1 MAETTKLTAS
11 IEEYTLGSG
20 DLFIKE
26 YTAGSVVT
34 ADDVITNG
42 ERLGE
47 IKGGASLEYTTE
59 TKEDSSDLG
68 RTKIVIIS
76 KEDVVLKSGVMTWN
90 GKTLEKLCQTARV
103 TESGEVSAKKRT
115 IKIGGLAHAANKSY
129 AVAFQYKGD
138 GKKGLTVLI
147 VGKNTA
153 GFTVSFSSD
162 NATVIDAEFK
172 AQALD
177 NEGTLV
183 IIEETIP
190 STESSI

>member
-1 MAETTKLTAS
+1 MAETTKLVAS
-11 IEEYTLGSG
+11 VEEYTLGSG

-26 YTAGSVVT
+26 YTAGTAVT
-34 ADDVITNG
+34 AEDVITNG

-90 GKTLEKLCQTARV
+90 GKTLEKLCQTAVV
-103 TESGEVSAKKRT
+103 TENKEAKKRT
-115 IKIGGLAHAANKSY
+115 IKIGGLSHAANKSY

-177 NEGTLV
+177 NDGTLV
-183 IIEETIP
+183 VIEETVP
-190 STESSI
+190 ATESST

>member
-1 MAETTKLTAS
+1 MAETTKLVAS
-11 IEEYTLGSG
+11 VEEYTLGSG

-26 YTAGSVVT
+26 YTAGTAVT
-34 ADDVITNG
+34 AEDVITTG

-47 IKGGASLEYTTE
+47 VKGGASLEYTVE

-103 TESGEVSAKKRT
+103 TKSVDNKKRT
-115 IKIGGLAHAANKSY
+115 IKIGGLANAANKSY

-183 IIEETIP
+183 VIEETVP
-190 STESSI
+190 ASESST

>member
-1 MAETTKLTAS
+1 MAESTNVVAS
-11 IEEYTLGSG
+11 VEEYTLGSG
-20 DLFIKE
+20 DIFIKE
-26 YTAGSVVT
+26 YTAGSSVT
-34 ADDVITNG
+34 AEDVISTG

-103 TESGEVSAKKRT
+103 TKNDSTKKRT
-115 IKIGGLAHAANKSY
+115 IKIGGLANAANKSY

-177 NEGTLV
+177 NDGTLV
-183 IIEETIP
+183 VIEETVP
-190 STESSI
+190 DTESST

>member
-1 MAETTKLTAS
+1 MAESTNLVAS
-11 IEEYTLGSG
+11 VEEYTLGSG
-20 DLFIKE
+20 DIFIKE
-26 YTAGSVVT
+26 YTAGSSIT
-34 ADDVITNG
+34 AEDVISTG

-47 IKGGASLEYTTE
+47 VKGGASLEYTVE

-68 RTKIVIIS
+68 RTKIIIIS

-90 GKTLEKLCQTARV
+90 GKTLEKLCQTAVV
-103 TESGEVSAKKRT
+103 TENKEAKKRT
-115 IKIGGLAHAANKSY
+115 IKIGGLSHAANKSY

-147 VGKNTA
+147 VGKNSA

-177 NEGTLV
+177 NDGTLV
-183 IIEETIP
+183 VIEETVP
-190 STESSI
+190 DAVSSS

>member
-1 MAETTKLTAS
+1 MAETTKLVAS
-11 IEEYTLGSG
+11 VEEYTLGSG

-26 YTAGSVVT
+26 YTAGTAVT
-34 ADDVITNG
+34 AEDVISTG

-103 TESGEVSAKKRT
+103 TKDNSAQKRT

-177 NEGTLV
+177 NDGTLV
-183 IIEETIP
+183 VIEETIP
-190 STESSI
+190 ATESST

>member
-1 MAETTKLTAS
+1 MAETTKLVAS
-11 IEEYTLGSG
+11 VEEYTLGSG

-26 YTAGSVVT
+26 YTAGTAVT
-34 ADDVITNG
+34 AEDVITNG

-90 GKTLEKLCQTARV
+90 GKTLEKLCQTAVV
-103 TESGEVSAKKRT
+103 TENKEAKKRT

-147 VGKNTA
+147 VGKNSA
-153 GFTVSFSSD
+153 GFTVTFGTD

-177 NEGTLV
+177 NDGTLV
-183 IIEETIP
+183 VIEETIP
-190 STESSI
+190 ATESST

>member
-1 MAETTKLTAS
+1 MAETTKLVAS
-11 IEEYTLGSG
+11 VEEYTLGSG

-26 YTAGSVVT
+26 YTAGTAVT
-34 ADDVITNG
+34 AEDVITTG

-103 TESGEVSAKKRT
+103 TKDNSAQKRT
-115 IKIGGLAHAANKSY
+115 IKIGGLANAANKSY

-177 NEGTLV
+177 NDGTLV
-183 IIEETIP
+183 VIEETIP
-190 STESSI
+190 ATESST

>member
-1 MAETTKLTAS
+1 MAETTKVTAN

-26 YTAGSVVT
+26 YTAGTSVT
-34 ADDVITNG
+34 AEDVITNG

-103 TESGEVSAKKRT
+103 TPSGGKRT
-115 IKIGGLAHAANKSY
+115 IKIGGLANAANKSY
-129 AVAFQYKGD
+129 AVAFSYKGD
-138 GKKGLTVLI
+138 GKKGLTALI
-147 VGKNTA
+147 VGKNSA
-153 GFTVSFSSD
+153 GFTITFGTD
-162 NATVIDAEFK
+162 NPTVIDAEFK

-177 NEGTLV
+177 NDGTLV
-183 IIEETIP
+183 VIEETVP
-190 STESSI
+190 DTESST

>member
-1 MAETTKLTAS
+1 MAETTKLVAS
-11 IEEYTLGSG
+11 VEEYTLGSG

-26 YTAGSVVT
+26 YTAGTAVT
-34 ADDVITNG
+34 AEEVITNG

-76 KEDVVLKSGVMTWN
+76 KENVVLKSGVMTWN

-103 TESGEVSAKKRT
+103 TKSVDNKKRT
-115 IKIGGLAHAANKSY
+115 IKIGGLANAANKSY

-177 NEGTLV
+177 NDGTLV
-183 IIEETIP
+183 VIEETIP
-190 STESSI
+190 DTESST

>member
-1 MAETTKLTAS
+1 MAETTKLVAS

-26 YTAGSVVT
+26 YTAGTTVT
-34 ADDVITNG
+34 AEEVITNG

-47 IKGGASLEYTTE
+47 IKGGASLEYTVE

-68 RTKIVIIS
+68 RTKIFIIS

-90 GKTLEKLCQTARV
+90 GKTLEKLCQTAQV
-103 TESGEVSAKKRT
+103 SVSGDGTKKRT
-115 IKIGGLAHAANKSY
+115 IKIGGLSHAANKSY

-147 VGKNTA
+147 VGKNSA
-153 GFTVSFSSD
+153 GFTVTFGTD

-177 NEGTLV
+177 NDGTLV
-183 IIEETIP
+183 VIEETVP
-190 STESSI
+190 ASESSI

>member
-1 MAETTKLTAS
+1 MAETTKLVAS
-11 IEEYTLGSG
+11 VEEYTLGSG

-26 YTAGSVVT
+26 YTAGTAVT
-34 ADDVITNG
+34 AEDVITTG

-103 TESGEVSAKKRT
+103 TKDDSAKKRT
-115 IKIGGLAHAANKSY
+115 IKIGGLANAANKSY

-177 NEGTLV
+177 NDGTLV
-183 IIEETIP
+183 VIEETIP
-190 STESSI
+190 DTESST